1 MAAVDKKEGI
11 MVFIILA
18 VIIALYFVAT
28 QRSLVKAKENI
39 ANAFSQIKVS
49 QQSRFDALT
58 ELAKATKSY
67 SEYEYNTLMEVIS
80 KRKSSVD
87 VKDLADNE
95 EILRNLSGRINALAE
110 NYPDLKASETYKETM
125 QSINKYENTVR
136 TARMVFNDTVTIY
149 NRKVKQFPS
158 SIVASILGYDVEGYL
173 EMDDSKADMPNLVF

>member
-1 MAAVDKKEGI
+1 MVTLGI
-11 MVFIILA
+11 LIALV
-18 VIIALYFVAT
+18 VIIAVYFIAT
-28 QRSLVKAKENI
+28 QRSLVMTKENI

-67 SEYEYNTLMEVIS
+67 SEYEYKTLMEVIS
-80 KRKSSVD
+80 KRQSSND
-87 VKDLADNE
+87 VKGIENNE
-95 EILRNLSGRINALAE
+95 EILRNLSGRITALAE

-136 TARMVFNDTVTIY
+136 TSRMVFNDTVTIY

-158 SIVASILGYDVEGYL
+158 SLVASVLGYRAEDYL
-173 EMDDSKADMPNLVF
+173 EMDDSKSDMPNLEY

>member
-1 MAAVDKKEGI
+1 MIFVIAV
-11 MVFIILA
+11 IILA
-18 VIIALYFVAT
+18 VIIACYFVAT
-28 QRSLVKAKENI
+28 QRSLVKTKENI

-67 SEYEYNTLMEVIS
+67 SEYEYTTLMEVIS
-80 KRKSSVD
+80 KRKLSSD
-87 VKDLADNE
+87 VKNIADNE
-95 EILRNLSGRINALAE
+95 EVLRNLAGRINALAE

-158 SIVASILGYDVEGYL
+158 SIVASALGYDAEGYL
-173 EMDDSKADMPNLVF
+173 EMDDSKSDMPNLNYK